1 MNYRIKGPNVNIW
14 GNPEIGDNTEIAAM
28 VEIGKGVKIGKNCKI
43 EAGALLFMGL
53 MLEDFVFV
61 GPGVVFTNDKYPVA
75 MGNWKVKNTLVKS
88 GASIGANATILP
100 GITIGKKAMIGA
112 GAVVTKDV
120 PDGETWVGNPAR
132 KL

>member
-1 MNYRIKGPNVNIW
+1 MNYKLKGPGINIW

-28 VEIGKGVKIGKNCKI
+28 VEVGKGVKVGKNCKI

-53 MLEDFVFV
+53 TLEDFVFV

-75 MGNWKVKNTLVKS
+75 TGNWKVKNTLVKS

-100 GITIGKKAMIGA
+100 GVTIGKKSMIGA